1 MFYTLVPFK
10 LALSF
15 LATYFRASDEK
26 DLIIVQGCAF
36 LLLGLFWSK
45 RSRSG
50 RQDAK
55 LRTSD
60 DSLAVSSGVLATQ
73 LLRVADGFSI
83 RQIPPSE
90 SSPSLISIPCRPK
103 QADIFAHSV
112 STTGLFYRS
121 PRSGSSRS
129 PLTG

>member
-55 LRTSD
+55 LRTSN
-60 DSLAVSSGVLATQ
+60 DSLAVSGVLATQ
-73 LLRVADGFSI
+73 LLRVSDGISI
-83 RQIPPSE
+83 RQNPPSE

-103 QADIFAHSV
+103 QADIFAPSD

-121 PRSGSSRS
+121 PRPGSSRS

>member
-1 MFYTLVPFK
+1 MFYTLVPLK
-10 LALSF
+10 LILYS
-15 LATYFRASDEK
+15 LVTYFRASDEK

-60 DSLAVSSGVLATQ
+60 NSLAVSSGVLATQ
-73 LLRVADGFSI
+73 LLRVSDGFSI

-103 QADIFAHSV
+103 QADIFAHSD

-121 PRSGSSRS
+121 PRSGSGRS